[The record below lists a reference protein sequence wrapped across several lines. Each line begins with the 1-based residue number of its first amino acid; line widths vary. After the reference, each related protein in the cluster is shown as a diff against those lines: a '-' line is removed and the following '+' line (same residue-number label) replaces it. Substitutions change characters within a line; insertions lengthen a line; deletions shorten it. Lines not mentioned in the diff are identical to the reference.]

1 MLRLR
6 LPDDL
11 LALVRTDLDRPHA
24 FAAERVGVFTTT
36 LDMESQDEPLVL
48 GLGYEPVDDGHYVP
62 DETVG
67 ARIGTPAIRAAMQR
81 SLDTGLGLFHVHAHS
96 GRGVPGMSRT
106 DARGIPPLVRSFR
119 AVQPHQAHG
128 AVILSDDEIAAW
140 VWLPGRS
147 EPVAADL
154 AVAVGRPLVV
164 SVPDGWSGGVDDC
177 QRYDRQSFLGR
188 HAQAQIETVRIGVV
202 GVGGGG
208 SHVVQQALHLG
219 FRNVVAFDGDT
230 VEDTNLNRLV
240 LATTADVEVCR
251 LKVEVGRRAADALL
265 SEHAFMG
272 HAGPW
277 EERPDL
283 LTRCDLVVGCV
294 DTFAGR
300 RDLEAACRRAL
311 VPYIDIGIDVHRV
324 GDEPPR
330 LGGQIIA
337 SVPGGPCMHC
347 LGYLTDEKLAREAEA
362 YGAAGGRPQVVFANG
377 VVASTAVALG
387 VDLVTGWSG
396 VRDRAV
402 FLSYDGNNSTL
413 TPDPRLRYLTPGPC
427 PHYPAS
433 AAGPPRWTVAA

>member
-11 LALVRTDLDRPHA
+11 LARARADLDRPHE
-24 FAAERVGVFTTT
+24 FAAERIGVLVTT
-36 LDMESQDEPLVL
+36 LDLEDPAEPLVL

-62 DETVG
+62 DRAVG

-81 SLDTGLGLFHVHAHS
+81 SLDTGLGLFHVHAHL
-96 GRGVPGMSRT
+96 GRGVPGMSPT
-106 DARGIPPLVRSFR
+106 DARDIPPLVRSFR
-119 AVQPHQAHG
+119 AVQPQQAHG
-128 AVILSDDEIAAW
+128 ALILSDDEMAAW
-140 VWLPGRS
+140 VWLPGRP

-154 AVAVGRPLVV
+154 AVSVGRPLVV
-164 SVPDGWSGGVDDC
+164 SVPGGWPSDAGSPE
-177 QRYDRQSFLGR
+177 RYDRQSFLGR
-188 HAQAQIETVRIGVV
+188 HAQTQVETVRLGVV

-240 LATTADVEVCR
+240 MATTADADDGR

-265 SEHAFMG
+265 PEHAFVG

-283 LTRCDLVVGCV
+283 LARCDVVFGCV

-311 VPYIDIGIDVHRV
+311 VPYVDIGIDIHRA
-324 GDEPPR
+324 GGEPPR
-330 LGGQIIA
+330 LGGQVIA
-337 SVPGGPCMHC
+337 SVPGDPCMRC
-347 LGYLTDEKLAREAEA
+347 LGYLTDEKLAREAAA

-377 VVASTAVALG
+377 IVASTAVALA

-396 VRDRAV
+396 VRDRAA
-402 FLSYDGNNSTL
+402 FLSYDGNGSTL
-413 TPDPRLRYLTPGPC
+413 TPDPRLRYLAPGPC
-427 PHYPAS
+427 PHYPTS
-433 AAGPPRWTVAA
+433 AVGPPCWAAAA